1 MKLTR
6 RTLINVTLAF
16 LLAIALVIFNAHK
29 GSADQR
35 DFTVYNETSYTIER
49 LYVSPH
55 SSDNWEEDVL
65 GSTYSERAIMLRSPF
80 QKSRLLLLRY
90 QSGLF
95 RRHQVHKIQRR
106 SLAASGHSTS
116 TSNLTGRHLCAPEEH
131 VLFGRVAQG

>member
-6 RTLINVTLAF
+6 RTLINITLAF
-16 LLAIALVIFNAHK
+16 LLAIGLVIFSAHK

-65 GSTYSERAIMLRSPF
+65 GSDVLRPGHHVKITFSDSLGYCYYDIKALYSDDT
-80 QKSRLLLLRY
+80 KSIKY
-90 QSGLF
+90 N
-95 RRHQVHKIQRR
+95 VD
-106 SLAASGHSTS
+106 
-116 TSNLTGRHLCAPEEH
+116 LCSIGSFHFHE
-131 VLFGRVAQG
+131 